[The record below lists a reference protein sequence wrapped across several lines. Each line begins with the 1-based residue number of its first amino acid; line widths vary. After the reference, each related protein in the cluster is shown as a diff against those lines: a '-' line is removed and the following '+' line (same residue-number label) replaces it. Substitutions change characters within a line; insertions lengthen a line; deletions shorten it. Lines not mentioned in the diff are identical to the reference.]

1 MYILIVGDNEVA
13 LHLAKLF
20 SMENHDITLV
30 CPDKELL
37 KVIETHSDLMTVVGD
52 STSRDV
58 LISANVKRTD
68 LLVSVLNDGRLNL
81 LTCIMAK
88 QLGAKSCIAKVDNSE
103 YLEEDCKELYISF
116 GVDYIVSPERIVAK
130 EIVNLLKH
138 TAAAEIFDFSEEQL
152 FLMLI
157 RLDKDALVI
166 GKSLDQIVKEHEKL
180 DYRAVAIHRKS
191 QTIIPKGDDVFQ
203 ENDMAYVVTKN
214 EGIDHLLKLGGKK
227 RFDINNIMIVGGGT
241 VGSQTALA
249 LEKKFSV
256 KLFEMNKDRSEQ
268 LSDMLM
274 NTLIINGDA
283 RDINLLEDERIGSM
297 DAFIAV
303 TNSSETNILTCLL
316 ARRYGVKKTIAL
328 VENLDYVDI
337 SQNIGIDTI
346 INKKTAIASYIVRFT
361 LLSKVIST
369 KCLTGID
376 AEVFEFVVKPN
387 SPVTKKPI
395 KKLNFPDKAIIGGI
409 IRDNEGYIAVGDFQ
423 IQEYDKVVVFAL
435 PQAFNEVD
443 KFFKS

>member
-1 MYILIVGDNEVA
+1 MHILIAGDNEVG
-13 LHLAKLF
+13 LHLARLF

-30 CPDKELL
+30 CPDKDLI
-37 KVIETHSDLMTVVGD
+37 KIIETHSDLMTIVGD
-52 STSRDV
+52 STSREV
-58 LISANVKRTD
+58 LLNANVKKAD
-68 LLVSVLNDGRLNL
+68 LVISVLNDGRLNL
-81 LTCIMAK
+81 LTCIMSK
-88 QLGAKSCIAKVDNSE
+88 QLGAKVCIAKVDNAE
-103 YLEEDCKELYISF
+103 YLEEDCKQLYISF
-116 GVDYIVSPERIVAK
+116 GVDYIVSPERIVSK
-130 EIVNLLKH
+130 EITNLLKH
-138 TAAAEIFDFSEEQL
+138 TAAAEIFDFSDEQL

-157 RLDKDALVI
+157 RLDKDALVV
-166 GKSLDQIVKEHEKL
+166 GKSLDDIVKEYEKL

-191 QTIIPKGDDVFQ
+191 QTIIPKGSDVFM
-203 ENDMAYVVTKN
+203 ENDMAYVVAKK

-227 RFDINNIMIVGGGT
+227 RFDISNIMIVGGGT
-241 VGSQTALA
+241 IGSQTALA
-249 LEKKFSV
+249 LEKKFNV
-256 KLFEMNKDRSEQ
+256 KLFEMNKERSIE
-268 LSDMLM
+268 LSDMLQ

-297 DAFIAV
+297 DAFVSV

-346 INKKTAIASYIVRFT
+346 INKKTAIASYIVKFT
-361 LLSKVIST
+361 LASKVLST

-395 KKLNFPDKAIIGGI
+395 RKLSFPDKAIIGGI

-423 IQEYDKVVVFAL
+423 IKEYDKVVVFAL
-435 PQAFNEVD
+435 PQAFNDVD